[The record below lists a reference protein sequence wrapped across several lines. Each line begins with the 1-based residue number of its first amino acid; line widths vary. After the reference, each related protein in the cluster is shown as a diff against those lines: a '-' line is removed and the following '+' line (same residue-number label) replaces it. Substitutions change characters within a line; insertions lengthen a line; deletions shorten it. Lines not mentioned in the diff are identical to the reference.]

1 MSSQN
6 YLSNVFRQVYTYSN
20 GQFIPT
26 LNISNVSKITADSL
40 TVTTLSLGGT
50 NDNLYFGDGAGSINA
65 NSRDNVAIGVAAAN
79 NISNT
84 SNSVFLGRSAGAGV
98 DGADT
103 MISIGM
109 GAKGNGISN
118 IYIGK
123 DTGAAAASSSNIFIG
138 HSLDTSLAISNTLL
152 IGQDG
157 DTLITGNFSNKWLG
171 IGTSTPTS
179 GYKFDVS
186 GNTNIAG
193 ALNVT
198 GNLNAGSLSVSAV
211 SAPYSRLS
219 NGTILEPSYSFVND
233 TSMGMYMVASNTIG
247 FAYAGQ
253 QSMCISGSLVGI
265 NTPTPRTALDVSG
278 DISANRYN
286 GPNGTASAPKYTFSS
301 DLSTGVFL
309 ASNGA
314 LSFTAG
320 GVKQLT
326 ITSNGVVNDNPS
338 AVTTNP
344 ILRDYVTPINYDIS
358 GGNILVTKTVSSSNF
373 TGIASASNS
382 IGGVTLSNSN
392 VSGVVTTTT
401 SNVLANGYLRNAL
414 IPTQFD
420 ISGGNIS
427 NSGTTRSSN
436 FMTASSSSSNVI
448 GGITMSSG
456 RIAAG
461 TTTSNY
467 IGGITLSNFSILTNP
482 TTSNTIGGVIL
493 SNSNIALDGAIT
505 GTTANTSNQ
514 IGGVILSNSNVS
526 FGGAITGT
534 TATTSNNIGGITL
547 SNNNIAM
554 SGTIVGSTANTSN
567 NIGGVTLS
575 NNNIAMSGTI
585 VGSTA
590 NTSNNIGGVTLS
602 NNNISNSAQLTTSNI
617 RVGGPPD
624 TNVYAIEEFGGGYDN
639 NGTGVGAS
647 PAMAFQ
653 YRSGTGGFR
662 HFIRARHDA
671 QPIPAVGNA
680 LDFFINGTNTSNGS
694 SAPGTGNVLA
704 LSVTATGVG
713 VGTSVPAFNLDVSG
727 NIRSTA
733 STSNNIGGVTLSNN
747 NIAMSGTIIGSTAN
761 TSNNIGGVTL
771 SNGNLNASTLI
782 SGSGSNLIGGVTLSN
797 YIIRDAT
804 RISTIDFA
812 ASGYIRNNTAA
823 SEFDISGGN
832 ISNSGRLTSSNIR
845 VGAPVDTNQYAIQE
859 IGGGTTGAGIDGSAA
874 IAFQRGGASVTGGF
888 RHFIRSRHSGNT
900 TDPFSNSLDFF
911 LNNAG
916 ASTTS
921 TAPGTGN
928 TLAMSVT
935 AGGVGIGMSNPEK
948 LLDISSAT
956 TNQGIRITA
965 PNAQINLSNNG
976 TSGIMQMF
984 NNGANSG
991 LFSDIPLMTFWTG
1004 ANQRMCIS
1012 GANVGI
1018 GTRTPGAT
1026 LDLSGNFRLDTS
1038 TGGSIRAFIASST
1051 YGNFAMNG
1059 YFTVSRNN
1067 TNIGS
1072 LSNENEILTLLAA
1085 DTNTTNY
1092 FMSNKVGIGTRAA
1105 AHLLDVNGGQ
1115 GGTTTIRVY
1124 SGSDVAGSATN
1135 IPRIRLT
1142 SRVGTGSI
1150 LDYDIT
1156 GEEVNTTNNYGL
1168 TFGGYGSAN
1177 VFRMDFGNKRLGV
1190 GTVAP
1195 AYALDVSAGTTAAS
1209 INMSSWPRMSSG
1221 CAMMAL
1227 GSVNRTSSVMN
1238 WSNASI
1244 SMNTELLTFVASNA
1258 TNGSYFV
1265 IKKSGIWSI
1274 KCVVTNQDGAQY
1286 ASLDASTNIGFGGHL
1301 NDVGKLAQS
1310 HTSLYGDL
1318 TYVGY
1323 LSSNSGMYYKI
1334 IAPSGEQNSKNAKIL
1349 ITFISEMPDISP
1361 TFPPP

>member
-186 GNTNIAG
+186 GNTNIKG

-219 NGTILEPSYSFVND
+219 NGTVLEPSYSFVND

-358 GGNILVTKTVSSSNF
+358 GGNILVTKTVSASNF

-467 IGGITLSNFSILTNP
+467 IGGITLSNFSIITNP

-493 SNSNIALDGAIT
+493 SNNNIALDGAIT

-534 TATTSNNIGGITL
+534 TANTSNNIGGITLSNNNIAMSGTIVGSTANTSNNIGGITL

-575 NNNIAMSGTI
+575 NNNI
-585 VGSTA
+585 
-590 NTSNNIGGVTLS
+590 
-602 NNNISNSAQLTTSNI
+602 SNSGQLTSSNI

-653 YRSGTGGFR
+653 YRSGSGGFR

-713 VGTSVPAFNLDVSG
+713 VGTSIPAFNLDVSG
-727 NIRSTA
+727 NIRSTLA
-733 STSNNIGGVTLSNN
+733 SSNNIGGITLSNNNIAMSGTLIGSTANTSNNIGGVTLSNN
-747 NIAMSGTIIGSTAN
+747 NIAMSGTIVGSTAN

-771 SNGNLNASTLI
+771 SNN
-782 SGSGSNLIGGVTLSN
+782 
-797 YIIRDAT
+797 
-804 RISTIDFA
+804 
-812 ASGYIRNNTAA
+812 
-823 SEFDISGGN
+823 N
-832 ISNSGRLTSSNIR
+832 ISNSGQLTSSNVR
-845 VGAPVDTNQYAIQE
+845 VQ
-859 IGGGTTGAGIDGSAA
+859 
-874 IAFQRGGASVTGGF
+874 
-888 RHFIRSRHSGNT
+888 
-900 TDPFSNSLDFF
+900 
-911 LNNAG
+911 AG
-916 ASTTS
+916 ASNVPTYAFTS
-921 TAPGTGN
+921 DPSAGLFAPNVG
-928 TLAMSVT
+928 TLAFAT
-935 AGGVGIGMSNPEK
+935 GG
-948 LLDISSAT
+948 L
-956 TNQGIRITA
+956 
-965 PNAQINLSNNG
+965 
-976 TSGIMQMF
+976 
-984 NNGANSG
+984 
-991 LFSDIPLMTFWTG
+991 
-1004 ANQRMCIS
+1004 QRMCIS
-1012 GANVGI
+1012 STNVGI
-1018 GTRTPGAT
+1018 GTAQPTSRLVVSDSSGSFIIGAPSGSYPKLQILGPAFANPNPGSEFINAEITLAAAGTSSYANCIRSINLGGGAYADCNRMGFFTMLAGGDSVLRERMSILPNGNIGIGAT
-1026 LDLSGNFRLDTS
+1026 TPITRLHV
-1038 TGGSIRAFIASST
+1038 
-1051 YGNFAMNG
+1051 Y
-1059 YFTVSRNN
+1059 
-1067 TNIGS
+1067 
-1072 LSNENEILTLLAA
+1072 
-1085 DTNTTNY
+1085 NTTNDATHGLLCIENNGGFGFPGGINTGTSMTFKSQWASDNGSTSVVMGKIDAY
-1092 FMSNKVGIGTRAA
+1092 KETNFNYGDSYLAFSTRYETNRGGGGVGALNERMRLSGLGYLGIGTTVPG
-1105 AHLLDVNGGQ
+1105 HLLDVNGGQ

-1142 SRVGTGSI
+1142 SRVGTGAI

-1168 TFGGYGSAN
+1168 TFGGYSSAN
-1177 VFRMDFGNKRLGV
+1177 VFRMDFGNKRLGI

-1209 INMSSWPRMSSG
+1209 INMSSWPRVNGSTSLFATCSSRI
-1221 CAMMAL
+1221 
-1227 GSVNRTSSVMN
+1227 GSILIFTTGL
-1238 WSNASI
+1238 A
-1244 SMNTELLTFVASNA
+1244 MNTDIVELTNSASL
-1258 TNGSYFV
+1258 GSYFV
-1265 IKKSGIWSI
+1265 VKKAGIYSVTSYVTGGAANTWNHRILGNTVNSSTDMFVAGATVFAGGGNLNSI
-1274 KCVVTNQDGAQY
+1274 GE
-1286 ASLDASTNIGFGGHL
+1286 ST
-1301 NDVGKLAQS
+1301 
-1310 HTSLYGDL
+1310 L

-1323 LSSNSGMYYKI
+1323 LPANTNYFYKI
-1334 IAPSGEQNSKNAKIL
+1334 GLSTGLGAGTTSKL
-1349 ITFISEMPDISP
+1349 VITFLYETPAL
-1361 TFPPP
+1361 TGFYV